1 MYFKSPSISF
11 NLLISIITITL
22 HCIRKKNRFTARCL
36 YQASINITARCSSIV
51 AFTAIRQ
58 IFAVP
63 QTKLLPSSHGWRIGE
78 SRQHQLWRKWVV
90 TRNQRPLGCLVSY
103 ELARRQKNATARGCY
118 YSVYMVFHAWVLVA
132 SPIRPMVSF
141 ECITRHITIHV
152 DQFDWCQFAAG
163 RNKELAK
170 PVVSGSKTHQICIQ
184 LYPPVC
190 KEAKINCFE

>member
-22 HCIRKKNRFTARCL
+22 HCIRKKNRFNARRL
-36 YQASINITARCSSIV
+36 YQASINITARCSSVV
-51 AFTAIRQ
+51 AFTAVLQ

-90 TRNQRPLGCLVSY
+90 TRNQRPLVCSSY
-103 ELARRQKNATARGCY
+103 ELARRQKNATSQGCY
-118 YSVYMVFHAWVLVA
+118 YSVYFGFQARLWAA
-132 SPIRPMVSF
+132 SPIRLVDGSSS
-141 ECITRHITIHV
+141 TSDITIHV

-190 KEAKINCFE
+190 KEAKIKCFE

>member
-22 HCIRKKNRFTARCL
+22 HCIRKKNRFTARRL

-118 YSVYMVFHAWVLVA
+118 YSVYMVFQAWVLVA
-132 SPIRPMVSF
+132 SPIRPVVGS
-141 ECITRHITIHV
+141 TSASDITIHV

-190 KEAKINCFE
+190 KEAKIKCFE